1 MNGKVFIN
9 LILVALTAA
18 PLSAAGQQSFTI
30 LSQNL
35 DRLFDNVDDGNKEKI
50 FSPQKYQDRL
60 NAIAQKFN
68 QKFKYPQIIALQEV
82 ENRNVLLDIAK
93 TIKGNNGPAYQ
104 AILLEGND
112 RSGIDVGYLVQTNV
126 NIKSYQQLFKNSLV
140 KNSNAPLFSR
150 PPLLVEACFDN
161 ACLTIVNVHL
171 RSMLGLRSLKK
182 GKRIAL
188 KRLSQANALAQWI
201 NDFQASN
208 PQASV
213 MLIGDFNAL
222 TPSDKYSDI
231 VGTILGKPD
240 NDEVKYPSSDWI
252 KKDLVDLTRRIRKTD
267 RYSYLYKGHKQ
278 ILDYLL
284 VNQNFSSVLQSIEFS
299 PIDQKLS
306 DHAGL
311 LATFSW

>member
-1 MNGKVFIN
+1 MEAKVLAG
-9 LILVALTAA
+9 LILIVFTAA
-18 PLSAAGQQSFTI
+18 PLSAVSDPSFTI

-35 DRLFDNVDDGNKEKI
+35 NRLFDDVDDGNREKVL
-50 FSPQKYQDRL
+50 SRKKYRIRL
-60 NAIAQKFN
+60 NTIVRKIDREFR
-68 QKFKYPQIIALQEV
+68 YPQIIALQEV

-93 TIKGNNGPAYQ
+93 TIKSNNGPAYQ
-104 AILLEGND
+104 AVLLEGND
-112 RSGIDVGYLVQTNV
+112 RSGIDVGYLIQAGI
-126 NIKSYQQLFKNSLV
+126 NITHHQQLFKDRLV
-140 KNSNAPLFSR
+140 KNSDAPLFSR

-171 RSMLGLRSLKK
+171 RSMRGLRSFKK

-201 NDFQASN
+201 NAFQTSN
-208 PQASV
+208 HQASV

-240 NDEVKYPSSDWI
+240 NYEVKYPSKDWVG
-252 KKDLVDLTRRIRKTD
+252 KDLVDLTRRIRKAD
-267 RYSYLYKGHKQ
+267 RYSYVYKGQKQ

-284 VNQNFSSVLQSIEFS
+284 VNQNFSSALQKIHFS
-299 PIDQKLS
+299 PIDQKFS

>member
-1 MNGKVFIN
+1 MNPKVLAV
-9 LILVALTAA
+9 LILILLTVVL
-18 PLSAAGQQSFTI
+18 PVDAGGQSFTI

-35 DRLFDNVDDGNKEKI
+35 NRLFDDVDDGNQEKI
-50 FSPQKYQDRL
+50 LSQKRYLSRL
-60 NAIAQKFN
+60 NSIAGKIEHEFN
-68 QKFKYPQIIALQEV
+68 YPQIIALQEV

-93 TIKGNNGPAYQ
+93 TIKGKNGPAYQ
-104 AILLEGND
+104 VVLLEGND
-112 RSGIDVGYLVQTNV
+112 HSRINVGYLIQTSIS
-126 NIKSYQQLFKNSLV
+126 IKRHQQLFKDKLV
-140 KNSNAPLFSR
+140 KSSDAPLFSR
-150 PPLLVEACFDN
+150 PPLLVEACFDTG
-161 ACLTIVNVHL
+161 CLTIINLHL

-201 NDFQASN
+201 NTFQTSN
-208 PQASV
+208 QASV

-231 VGTILGKPD
+231 VGTILGKP
-240 NDEVKYPSSDWI
+240 NNSEVKYPSRDWI
-252 KKDLVDLTRRIRKTD
+252 KKDLVDLTRRISKAD
-267 RYSYLYKGHKQ
+267 RYSYVYKGQKQ

-284 VNQNFSSVLQSIEFS
+284 VNQNFSSALQRIEFDS
-299 PIDQKLS
+299 IDQKFS